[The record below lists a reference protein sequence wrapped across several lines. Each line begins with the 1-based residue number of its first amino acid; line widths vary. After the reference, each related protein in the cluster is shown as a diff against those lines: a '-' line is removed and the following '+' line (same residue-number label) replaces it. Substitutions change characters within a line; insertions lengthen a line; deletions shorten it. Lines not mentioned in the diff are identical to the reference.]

1 MRRAALRIT
10 GIYAILGAA
19 WILFSDRLVR
29 LIVAQPDEV
38 AWLQTGKG
46 WLFVLGTALLIY
58 LLVHRRLIT
67 IDRLRTRHEESPAE
81 RREVQRELSEK
92 ERVLATLMS
101 NLPGMAYRC
110 RNERDRPMEFVSEG
124 CREFTGY
131 AAEDLVNSARVTYGD
146 LIHPEDREA
155 VWAEVQAGLEAHG
168 SFHLMYRISAAGGAE
183 KWVWE
188 QGSGVFADD
197 GTLLALV
204 GLVTDITE
212 RKRPE
217 CQLQQAARLESIG
230 QLAGS
235 ISHDFNNVL
244 GAILGY
250 CEMFLCQVDS
260 ASPLRQD
267 VIEIKKAA
275 KRGAALAG
283 QLLAFSR
290 KRESLLSVLSLNDIV
305 DELVAM
311 LGRLVGTG
319 VQLNTRLDPALGYVK
334 ADAPKLGQVVMNL
347 VVNARDAMPDGGTI
361 TIETANVE
369 LDEEY
374 AAAHPSAK
382 PGPHVM
388 LAVSDTGFGMDEET
402 QSRIFEPYFTTKG
415 PEKGTGLGL
424 STVYNIVKDSSG
436 NIWVYSTPG
445 VGTTF
450 RVYLPQVS
458 EAGAPLVAR
467 EAPAELP
474 GGRETILVVDDEEA
488 LQLLM
493 SRVLE
498 RSGYSVLVAGD
509 GKSALELAGGYEGP
523 IDVVI
528 TDLMLPEMTGL
539 DLAERLVESR
549 PEMKVLYISGHG
561 DLDVVR
567 PGAFKPGMAFLQKPF
582 TPSALVGKLRHAL
595 DTSAGDVDRTLL
607 DHPLASATG

>member
-1 MRRAALRIT
+1 MAGTDMRRAALRIA

-38 AWLQTGKG
+38 TWLQNGKG
-46 WLFVLGTALLIY
+46 WLFVLGTALMVY
-58 LLVHRRLIT
+58 LLVHRGLVT
-67 IDRLRTRHEESPAE
+67 VDGLRTRHQESPAA
-81 RREVQRELSEK
+81 RREVWRE
-92 ERVLATLMS
+92 
-101 NLPGMAYRC
+101 P
-110 RNERDRPMEFVSEG
+110 
-124 CREFTGY
+124 
-131 AAEDLVNSARVTYGD
+131 
-146 LIHPEDREA
+146 
-155 VWAEVQAGLEAHG
+155 QAPD
-168 SFHLMYRISAAGGAE
+168 S
-183 KWVWE
+183 
-188 QGSGVFADD
+188 
-197 GTLLALV
+197 
-204 GLVTDITE
+204 
-212 RKRPE
+212 
-217 CQLQQAARLESIG
+217 QLQQAARLESIG
-230 QLAGS
+230 QLAGG

-250 CEMFLCQVDS
+250 CEMVLCQVDS

-267 VIEIKKAA
+267 VIEIQKAA
-275 KRGAALAG
+275 KRGSALAG

-290 KRESLLSVLSLNDIV
+290 KRESLLSVLSLNDTV
-305 DELVAM
+305 DELVGM
-311 LGRLVGTG
+311 LGRLVGTD
-319 VQLNTRLDPALGYVK
+319 VQLKTRLDPALGYVK
-334 ADAPKLGQVVMNL
+334 ADATQLGQVVMNL

-382 PGPHVM
+382 PGPHAM
-388 LAVSDTGFGMDEET
+388 LVVTDTGFGMDEET
-402 QSRIFEPYFTTKG
+402 RSRIFEPYYTTKG
-415 PEKGTGLGL
+415 PGKGTGLGL
-424 STVYNIVKDSSG
+424 STVYNIVKDSGG

-445 VGTTF
+445 MGTTF

-458 EAGAPLVAR
+458 RTGAPLVAR

-474 GGRETILVVDDEEA
+474 GGRETVLVVDDEEA

-509 GKSALELAGGYEGP
+509 GKSALELAGGHQGP
-523 IDVVI
+523 IDVMI

-567 PGAFKPGMAFLQKPF
+567 PGAFRPGMAFLQKPF
-582 TPSALVGKLRHAL
+582 TPSALVGKLRYEL
-595 DTSAGDVDRTLL
+595 DASARDVDRTRLE
-607 DHPLASATG
+607 HRLASATG

>member
-1 MRRAALRIT
+1 MAGTNLRRAALRIA
-10 GIYAILGAA
+10 GIYAILGAV
-19 WILFSDRLVR
+19 WILFSDRLIR
-29 LIVAQPDEV
+29 LIVARPDEV
-38 AWLQTGKG
+38 TWLQSGKG
-46 WLFVLGTALLIY
+46 WLFVLGAALMIY
-58 LLVHRRLIT
+58 LLVHRRLVS
-67 IDRLRTRHEESPAE
+67 IDRLRKGHEESPAE
-81 RREVQRELSEK
+81 RREVPREL
-92 ERVLATLMS
+92 ERL
-101 NLPGMAYRC
+101 
-110 RNERDRPMEFVSEG
+110 
-124 CREFTGY
+124 
-131 AAEDLVNSARVTYGD
+131 
-146 LIHPEDREA
+146 
-155 VWAEVQAGLEAHG
+155 
-168 SFHLMYRISAAGGAE
+168 
-183 KWVWE
+183 
-188 QGSGVFADD
+188 
-197 GTLLALV
+197 
-204 GLVTDITE
+204 
-212 RKRPE
+212 E
-217 CQLQQAARLESIG
+217 CQLQAARLESIG
-230 QLAGS
+230 QLAGG

-250 CEMFLCQVDS
+250 CDLLLYQVDS

-267 VIEIKKAA
+267 VIEIQKAA
-275 KRGAALAG
+275 KRGSALAG

-305 DELVAM
+305 DELVDM
-311 LGRLVGTG
+311 LCRLVGTS
-319 VQLNTRLDPALGYVK
+319 VELKARLDPALGYVK
-334 ADAPKLGQVVMNL
+334 ADATRLGQVVMNL

-388 LAVSDTGFGMDEET
+388 LAVSDTGFGMDEAT

-415 PEKGTGLGL
+415 PGKGTGLGL
-424 STVYNIVKDSSG
+424 STVYNIVKDSRG

-445 VGTTF
+445 RGTTF

-493 SRVLE
+493 SRGLE

-509 GKSALELAGGYEGP
+509 GKSALELAGGYKGP
-523 IDVVI
+523 IHAMI

-539 DLAERLVESR
+539 DLAERLVGSR
-549 PEMKVLYISGHG
+549 PEMKVLYVSGHG

-567 PGAFKPGMAFLQKPF
+567 PGAFRPGMAFLQKPF
-582 TPSALVGKLRHAL
+582 TPSALVGKLRHTL
-595 DTSAGDVDRTLL
+595 DTSAGDGERTRL
-607 DHPLASATG
+607 DHRLASATG